1 MQEFATELVDKFR
14 LSDVDPN
21 KAHAF
26 ARIKAVFEQ
35 KKKILGSTQKQ
46 FLDALLTYCPT
57 CGWWVLG
64 GRTGFRLKFIAES
77 MVDFQHCHCSLKKPL
92 CVHPPKLNYCLLF
105 VLHAPAVEQGR

>member
-46 FLDALLTYCPT
+46 FLDALLTYW
-57 CGWWVLG
+57 GVVSDLVQRQEHGAQKEDSNLVWG
-64 GRTGFRLKFIAES
+64 DGRRVVFSDCNDNVGNRP
-77 MVDFQHCHCSLKKPL
+77 CSLL
-92 CVHPPKLNYCLLF
+92 
-105 VLHAPAVEQGR
+105 